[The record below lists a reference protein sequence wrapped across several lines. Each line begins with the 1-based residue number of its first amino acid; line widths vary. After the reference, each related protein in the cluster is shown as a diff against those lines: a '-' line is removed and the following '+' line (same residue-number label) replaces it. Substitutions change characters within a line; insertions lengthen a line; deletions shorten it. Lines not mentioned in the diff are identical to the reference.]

1 MITHYIM
8 EESIFDAII
17 CKLSVQKKYYNVM
30 LKTALKLILEK
41 GLRCLRKVNMLDL
54 KISKEKKN

>member
-1 MITHYIM
+1 M